1 MGVPGLFPG
10 PFVARISAEAFP
22 RFQFDLRRESMMKRH
37 ILIVLILVVLTV
49 CGRAGDTNQT
59 VAMPTNKPAEN
70 ISNGLA
76 VAAAVGSAIDAT
88 HSAVVAT
95 NKSAWES
102 SIAFGL
108 TLTSGNSDTLLAN
121 TTFNTHRR
129 NPTNEWFFGA
139 EAAYGENNTVKNA
152 ETLHGFGQYN
162 HLFSE
167 RWFGYLRTDG
177 LHDGIADV
185 VYRVTLSPGVGY
197 YFIKTKAT
205 TFAGEVGPSVVLE
218 KLDGERSI
226 YLTPRFAEHF
236 EHKMDDHTRF
246 WENVE
251 FLPEADNPDNFLI
264 NAEMGV
270 EAALTRRLSLRTVI
284 QDSYANI
291 PAPGRKDND
300 LKLISGLAYKF

>member
-1 MGVPGLFPG
+1 
-10 PFVARISAEAFP
+10 
-22 RFQFDLRRESMMKRH
+22 MKRH
-37 ILIVLILVVLTV
+37 ILIALFLAVLPA
-49 CGRAGDTNQT
+49 CGRAADTNQA
-59 VAMPTNKPAEN
+59 VPVSTNKPVEN
-70 ISNGLA
+70 INRDLMV
-76 VAAAVGSAIDAT
+76 VAAVDSVIDAT
-88 HSAVVAT
+88 HSAAVAT

-139 EAAYGENNTVKNA
+139 DAAYGENNSVKNA

-167 RWFGYLRTDG
+167 RWFGYLRADG

-185 VYRVTLSPGVGY
+185 TYRVTLSPGAGY

-205 TFAGEVGPSVVLE
+205 TLAGEVGPSVLFE
-218 KLDGERSI
+218 KLDDERST

-236 EHKMDDHTRF
+236 EHKMDEHTRF
-246 WENVE
+246 WQSVE
-251 FLPEADNPDNFLI
+251 FLPQADKPDNFLI
-264 NAEMGV
+264 NAEVGV
-270 EAALTRRLSLRTVI
+270 EAALTKRLSLRTVV
-284 QDSYANI
+284 QDNYANI
-291 PAPGRKDND
+291 PAPRRTDND
-300 LKLISGLAYKF
+300 VKLISGLAYKF